1 MLFRSLIF
9 FAIQLRLVVHEV
21 SAQQSVIHRI
31 FFEYVVHG
39 PKKFENRDG
48 TVQDFWDRTAH
59 DLQHQAH

>member
-48 TVQDFWDRTAH
+48 TVQDFLRPDRP
-59 DLQHQAH
+59 

>member
-48 TVQDFWDRTAH
+48 TVQDF
-59 DLQHQAH
+59 